1 MNKYSL
7 REHLQQAL
15 EPFAS
20 TLKDTSLDKE
30 NNVHLCQDEV
40 TPQVYDFDK
49 YVGTRCPHPIPAS
62 PDAIHIGGKDL
73 YFVEFKNQRPAD
85 VDKAQMQRKFEA
97 GTGILKDLLKD
108 FSAKDCRY
116 HFCVVMKNQPRP
128 RFMDFRHIEQSAVRF
143 GLDALNQKLGG
154 FYDHVVTESLDFYVD
169 KFRALQCPSGSA
181 L

>member
-15 EPFAS
+15 TPFAS
-20 TLKDTSLDKE
+20 TLKDTSFDKD
-30 NNVHLCQDEV
+30 NNVHLCQDEI
-40 TPQVYDFDK
+40 TPQVYDFDA
-49 YVGTRCPHPIPAS
+49 YVGACCPHPLPAS

-97 GTGILKDLLKD
+97 GTKILKELLCA

-128 RFMDFRHIEQSAVRF
+128 RFMDSRHIERNVIRF
-143 GLDALNQKLGG
+143 GLDESNQELGG
-154 FYDHVVTESLDFYVD
+154 FYDRVVTESLDFFVEEF
-169 KFRALQCPSGSA
+169 KGLQCA
-181 L
+181 

>member
-15 EPFAS
+15 RPFAS
-20 TLKDTSLDKE
+20 TLKNTSFDKE
-30 NNVHLCQDEV
+30 NNTYLCQDEA
-40 TPQVYDFDK
+40 TPQVYDFDA
-49 YVGTRCPHPIPAS
+49 YVGARCPHPIPAS

-97 GTGILKDLLKD
+97 GTRILKELLKD
-108 FSAKDCRY
+108 FSAKDCQY
-116 HFCVVMKNQPRP
+116 HFCVVMKTPPKP

-143 GLDALNQKLGG
+143 GLDTLNKKLDG

-169 KFRALQCPSGSA
+169 KFKELQCA
-181 L
+181 

>member
-15 EPFAS
+15 TPFAS
-20 TLKDTSLDKE
+20 TLKETSLDKE
-30 NNVHLCQDEV
+30 NNAHLCQDET
-40 TPQVYDFDK
+40 TPQVYDFDA
-49 YVGTRCPHPIPAS
+49 YVRARCPHPIPAS
-62 PDAIHIGGKDL
+62 PDAIHIGSKDL

-116 HFCVVMKNQPRP
+116 HFCVVMKTTPKP
-128 RFMDFRHIEQSAVRF
+128 RFMDFRHIEQNAVRF
-143 GLDALNQKLGG
+143 GLDTLNQKLGS
-154 FYDHVVTESLDFYVD
+154 FYHHVVTESLDFYVD
-169 KFRALQCPSGSA
+169 EFRALQCPSVSVS
-181 L
+181 